1 MRAATRDMPRRPPL
15 LLRAF
20 GRHFFEGGPGAAAMD
35 FEQWRKDFAEW
46 RRENMLALA
55 TVGTILSGALALVGA
70 IGTWYRTESW
80 APSAIL
86 EALGEY
92 DIWALVF
99 GIVLLAV
106 SSYQLWLVRWYMA
119 RFEELIAVNSKANFQ
134 REWTELQQMSRYQL
148 PSRYWKRALEAG
160 RRFGLK

>member
-1 MRAATRDMPRRPPL
+1 
-15 LLRAF
+15 
-20 GRHFFEGGPGAAAMD
+20 MD
-35 FEQWRKDFAEW
+35 FEQWRHDFAEW

-55 TVGTILSGALALVGA
+55 TVGTILSGALVLVGSV
-70 IGTWYRTESW
+70 GTWYYDARW
-80 APSAIL
+80 APTAIL

-92 DIWALVF
+92 DIWTLVF
-99 GIVLLAV
+99 GLIIFTV